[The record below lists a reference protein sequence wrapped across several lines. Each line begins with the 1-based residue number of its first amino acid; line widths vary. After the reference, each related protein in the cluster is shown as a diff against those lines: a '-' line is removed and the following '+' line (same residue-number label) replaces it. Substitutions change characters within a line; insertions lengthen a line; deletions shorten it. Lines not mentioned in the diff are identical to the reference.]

1 MNSRKIV
8 IGAVLVLIGL
18 PIVLLLIVFVSFYA
32 VFYFPNRTSATTGT
46 IVSSGEKRE
55 YLLYVPKSHDRVVTA
70 PFFVATKLEAFR
82 GRGRGDYTNS
92 HDLEDL
98 LTVIDCREAIVSEI
112 AGAMEVRHY
121 IAEQFRTLLATRAFV
136 DALPGYLLPDASSQG
151 RLPILL
157 SRIKEIAK

>member
-1 MNSRKIV
+1 MGKEADREKSSEAKKVNLATPAYTWRPYKFNCFNITNF
-8 IGAVLVLIGL
+8 LVGTTCCASL
-18 PIVLLLIVFVSFYA
+18 
-32 VFYFPNRTSATTGT
+32 RATTL
-46 IVSSGEKRE
+46 SS
-55 YLLYVPKSHDRVVTA
+55 LPL
-70 PFFVATKLEAFR
+70 FFATKLEAFR

>member
-18 PIVLLLIVFVSFYA
+18 PIVLLSIVFVSFYA

-55 YLLYVPKSHDRVVTA
+55 YLLYVPKSYDPVVTA

-112 AGAMEVRHY
+112 AGAMEVRHC

-136 DALPGYLLPDASSQG
+136 DALSGYLLPDSSSQG
-151 RLPILL
+151 RLPIQL

>member
-1 MNSRKIV
+1 MNTRKIV
-8 IGAVLVLIGL
+8 IRAVLVLIGL

-55 YLLYVPKSHDRVVTA
+55 YLLYVPKSYDRVVTA
-70 PFFVATKLEAFR
+70 PFFVATKLEAF
-82 GRGRGDYTNS
+82 RGRGDYTNS